1 MLHPKL
7 SFADND
13 LSSMKQTISGYFLQI
28 QMHVFDVKAG
38 YDLLYQML
46 WTCLNIAH

>member
-1 MLHPKL
+1 MLHTKL
-7 SFADND
+7 LFVNKD

-28 QMHVFDVKAG
+28 QMHVVDVKVG